1 MFALLSEGLK
11 AVDWGVE
18 TDFMK
23 PIFQRLTSAPD
34 EGFAF
39 KVIRAAG
46 FDCPWHFHDEYEL
59 ILVQK
64 SSGYR
69 MVGDNLKPL
78 MPGDLV
84 LIGPNLP
91 HIWQND
97 ERGLGGGT
105 RVHAVL
111 IQFEEKL
118 LADWLRLP
126 ALTPL
131 RQLLQ
136 RAALGVEVTGH
147 TRQRVA
153 ELMVEMSKLRG
164 LSRIAQFLLVLDA
177 LARSHECR
185 QISSPGFIN
194 LNNPFNQARMNV
206 VFRFINEHLD
216 HPVSL
221 PQVAELVHLSAGAF
235 SRFFHVHTGKTF
247 PVFVNEL
254 RIGRACRLL
263 VESELGVAE
272 IAEACGFANLSNFN
286 RQFMR
291 LKRLTPRAF
300 RHRVAGT
307 N

>member
-1 MFALLSEGLK
+1 
-11 AVDWGVE
+11 
-18 TDFMK
+18 MK
-23 PIFQRLTSAPD
+23 PIFQRLTNAPD

-39 KVIRAAG
+39 KVIRAPG

-69 MVGDNLKPL
+69 MVGDNLKAL
-78 MPGDLV
+78 TPGDLV

-97 ERGLGGGT
+97 ERGLGTRT
-105 RVHAVL
+105 RVQAVL
-111 IQFEEKL
+111 IQFEEKFL
-118 LADWLRLP
+118 GDWLRLP
-126 ALTPL
+126 ALATL
-131 RQLLQ
+131 RQLLKL
-136 RAALGVEVTGH
+136 AALGVEVTGH

-153 ELMVEMSKLRG
+153 ELMVGMSKLRG
-164 LSRIAQFLLVLDA
+164 LSRIAQFLVILDV

-185 QISSPGFIN
+185 QISSPAFIN
-194 LNNPFNQARMNV
+194 LGNPFNQARINL
-206 VFRFINEHLD
+206 VFQFINEHLD
-216 HPVSL
+216 QPISL
-221 PQVAELVHLSAGAF
+221 PQVSELVHLSAGAF
-235 SRFFHVHTGKTF
+235 SRFFHVHTGKAF
-247 PVFVNEL
+247 PAFVNEL

-263 VESELGVAE
+263 VETEMSVGG
-272 IAEACGFANLSNFN
+272 IAAACGFTNLSNFN

-300 RHRVAGT
+300 RQRVAGT